1 MHYEEGTEGYDLE
14 ETSEK
19 VFHKEVTQY
28 QIEQAKRL
36 REVEAKAEEWLKH
49 HISLHYDQGEL
60 RRKMEFELGRF
71 NLFER
76 LRRDTF
82 IEQKRIE
89 KELREKAIALFES
102 ERVS

>member
-36 REVEAKAEEWLKH
+36 REVEARAEEWLKY
-49 HISLHYDQGEL
+49 HISLNYDQGEL
-60 RRKMEFELGRF
+60 RKKMEIELGRF

-89 KELREKAIALFES
+89 KELRDKAILLFEEEKA
-102 ERVS
+102 

>member
-36 REVEAKAEEWLKH
+36 LEVEARAEEWLKH
-49 HISLHYDQGEL
+49 HISLNYDQGEL
-60 RRKMEFELGRF
+60 RRRMEMELGRY
-71 NLFER
+71 NLIER
-76 LRRDTF
+76 LRRDDF
-82 IEQKRIE
+82 IDKKRIE
-89 KELREKAIALFES
+89 KEARDRAILLFEEEKA
-102 ERVS
+102 